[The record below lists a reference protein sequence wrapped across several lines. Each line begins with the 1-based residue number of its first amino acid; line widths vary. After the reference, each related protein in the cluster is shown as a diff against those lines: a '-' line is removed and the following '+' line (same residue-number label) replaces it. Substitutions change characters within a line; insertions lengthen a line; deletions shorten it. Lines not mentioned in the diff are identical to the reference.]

1 MGARFPI
8 PRPTET
14 AALERVQPRRLP
26 STEVMFSDLAVTYRP
41 EDWRGFGLLGHLLL
55 RAIVGKAGEEL

>member
-26 STEVMFSDLAVTYRP
+26 SNEVAFADLATTYRHR
-41 EDWRGFGLLGHLLL
+41 DWHGFSLLGHLLL

>member
-26 STEVMFSDLAVTYRP
+26 STEAMFPALAVTYRRD
-41 EDWRGFGLLGHLLL
+41 DWKGFGLLGHMLL
-55 RAIVGKAGEEL
+55 RAITGKAGERT

>member
-14 AALERVQPRRLP
+14 AALASVRSRRYP
-26 STEVMFSDLAVTYRP
+26 AAEAMFSDLATTYQRSDR
-41 EDWRGFGLLGHLLL
+41 EGFTLLGCLIL
-55 RAIVGKAGEEL
+55 RAIAGKAGERS

>member
-14 AALERVQPRRLP
+14 AALAAVRPRP
-26 STEVMFSDLAVTYRP
+26 VPPTEAMYADLATTRRHDDR
-41 EDWRGFGLLGHLLL
+41 EGFTLLGCLIL
-55 RAIVGKAGEEL
+55 RAIAGKAGERS